1 MARVLIYGFGWC
13 GQSAFALCNDL
24 GFEVSVVD
32 DGMDCGF
39 TQDERFLTFEEML
52 QQTFDIYLV
61 CSAKAKLCAK
71 LVEKL
76 KQNKIQENKI
86 KIIST
91 YRYKKKMR
99 YLLKDFFSEEML
111 TSWLKE
117 PMNLPHFHTQMEALE
132 QKYFRDKLKWRGEI
146 ESKLQEKTIFA
157 KMYATSSVIKKAS
170 LTHIAYP
177 GFNVGL
183 SKEKTE
189 DKDFY
194 FIQKVDFEKIKNR
207 PKDLKLVACFGNSA
221 MRVEYLPISQS
232 ISGILQQRLGEK
244 YVVLNFGV
252 TGYTL
257 YEQLMLYTALVY
269 QLKPE
274 IVISCFGGTDY
285 RGGLIACES
294 LVKAHHIVYTP
305 WFYEKPYKSF
315 SESELPLYLELGTN
329 SITNPYISYDDINQ
343 ALVSRLK
350 QFYEY
355 VLVGGGSFYGFIQP
369 LLPCKKEWSIEEK
382 AMREKERETL
392 QNLAAYQNKMI
403 DEGIKRAIEDLR
415 LKVQNLDFVF
425 DLNEIIKDCKESL
438 FTNYWIHCNAR
449 GNEIVADRILE
460 ILKQKGAV

>member
-32 DGMDCGF
+32 DGMDYGF

-61 CSAKAKLCAK
+61 CSAKAELCAK

-86 KIIST
+86 KIISI

-117 PMNLPHFHTQMEALE
+117 SINLPHFHTQMEALE
-132 QKYFRDKLKWRGEI
+132 QKYFQDKKISVQDRLEWRKQI

-157 KMYATSSVIKKAS
+157 KMYATSVVKKAL

-177 GFNVGL
+177 GFNVGSQL
-183 SKEKTE
+183 THIAYPWFNVDSQEKPE
-189 DKDFY
+189 DKNFY
-194 FIQKVDFEKIKNR
+194 FIQKIDFEKIKNR
-207 PKDLKLVACFGNSA
+207 SKDLKLVACLGNSA

-257 YEQLMLYTALVY
+257 YEQLMLYTALVH

-285 RGGLIACES
+285 RCGLIACES
-294 LVKAHHIVYTP
+294 LVKTHHIVYTP
-305 WFYEKPYKSF
+305 WFYEQSYKNF

-355 VLVGGGSFYGFIQP
+355 VLGGGEAFMALFSLYC
-369 LLPCKKEWSIEEK
+369 LAKK
-382 AMREKERETL
+382 
-392 QNLAAYQNKMI
+392 N
-403 DEGIKRAIEDLR
+403 GVLR
-415 LKVQNLDFVF
+415 K
-425 DLNEIIKDCKESL
+425 K
-438 FTNYWIHCNAR
+438 
-449 GNEIVADRILE
+449 
-460 ILKQKGAV
+460 